1 MLAHPQLPYGIIDRC
16 LDVLKEIMPSERD
29 LIRLI
34 VEIIVELR
42 EGDEP
47 EGDHQDEPPV
57 SPSALHVIPK
67 TDPLRYLT
75 THRMALYFG
84 RRLFEKPSLDK
95 I

>member
-47 EGDHQDEPPV
+47 DGDHQDEPPV
-57 SPSALHVIPK
+57 RPSTLHALSRPN
-67 TDPLRYLT
+67 PL
-75 THRMALYFG
+75 
-84 RRLFEKPSLDK
+84 
-95 I
+95 